1 MEWSFF
7 SDESG
12 ISGVER
18 CYTIGAILLPS
29 SHVDEF
35 NKITT
40 ELSKSHGIT
49 GEAKWTKVSSSYGL
63 INFGLDMLK
72 RILDGDYCFNAIVVN
87 KAPYR
92 KWRSNREEAFYT
104 TYTLLIEHCART
116 LKGQISAK
124 IDDSTDSY
132 PKQHEVVQI
141 IANHKLADAP
151 PSAQVRNVEKTNS
164 KASQGIQVADMLTG
178 AINAAHHKF
187 LNPNLKI
194 DAGKELFI
202 ERMAQILGWDD
213 VVYDTWPNANFNIW
227 HFPIEYRRTPATLKI
242 RPDIDIPFVSR
253 DELLVRRKKT

>member
-29 SHVDEF
+29 DRVDEF
-35 NKITT
+35 NEMTI

-72 RILDGDYCFNAIVVN
+72 RIIDGDYCFNAIVVN

-92 KWRSNREEAFYT
+92 KWKSTREEAFYT

-116 LKGQISAK
+116 LSGQISAK
-124 IDDSTDSY
+124 IDDATDSY
-132 PKQHEVVQI
+132 SKQHEVVQI
-141 IANHKLADAP
+141 IANHKLANAP
-151 PSAQVRNVEKTNS
+151 PSAQVQNVEKTNS

-178 AINAAHHKF
+178 QLMLRIT
-187 LNPNLKI
+187 
-194 DAGKELFI
+194 D
-202 ERMAQILGWDD
+202 
-213 VVYDTWPNANFNIW
+213 
-227 HFPIEYRRTPATLKI
+227 
-242 RPDIDIPFVSR
+242 S
-253 DELLVRRKKT
+253 